1 MGWLLRLFLIALLLS
16 LVLRSIYRFLE
27 GVVDGAMGPGPRG
40 TGRPAGG
47 HMVKDPVCGT
57 YVVEGRALRAAR
69 GRETASFCSPECQ
82 QRWLEGKA

>member
-27 GVVDGAMGPGPRG
+27 GVVDGAMGSRPRG
-40 TGRPAGG
+40 AGRPAGG

-69 GRETASFCSPECQ
+69 GHETAWFCSPECQ

>member
-27 GVVDGAMGPGPRG
+27 GVVDGATGSRPRG
-40 TGRPAGG
+40 AGRPAGG

-57 YVVEGRALRAAR
+57 YVAPASALSLTAGR
-69 GRETASFCSPECQ
+69 TTHYFCSEEC
-82 QRWLEGKA
+82 RAKYRA